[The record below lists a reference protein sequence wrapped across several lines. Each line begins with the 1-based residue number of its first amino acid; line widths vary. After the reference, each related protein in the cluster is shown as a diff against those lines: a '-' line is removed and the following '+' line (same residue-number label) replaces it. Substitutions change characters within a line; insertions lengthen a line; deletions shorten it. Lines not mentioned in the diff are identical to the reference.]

1 MNGPAES
8 SPKPG
13 IGYRRPPTPLRTP
26 SFTPRG
32 DVKLQRAVL
41 KLARPRECRVV
52 VVVIVVVV
60 DDSRQK
66 FESIAII
73 AVIIVRPSFV
83 AHINARRT

>member
-13 IGYRRPPTPLRTP
+13 IGYRAHRRRPPTPLRTP

-41 KLARPRECRVV
+41 ELARCRR
-52 VVVIVVVV
+52 
-60 DDSRQK
+60 SRFYDNGNRDYGDNYADEKIHAQK
-66 FESIAII
+66 
-73 AVIIVRPSFV
+73 
-83 AHINARRT
+83 